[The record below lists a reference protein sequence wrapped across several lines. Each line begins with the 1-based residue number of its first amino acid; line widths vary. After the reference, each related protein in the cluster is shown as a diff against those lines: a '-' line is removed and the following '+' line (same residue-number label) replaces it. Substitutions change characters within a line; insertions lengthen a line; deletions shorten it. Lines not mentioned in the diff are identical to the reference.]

1 MTVKKPSAS
10 KSLHLF
16 TNIFDVK
23 ERTAIHSVGD
33 EKSKHIA
40 IKSGCGLWKN
50 KTKRKGHSKINEQI
64 KRKLYK
70 WITSHLQV
78 VQ

>member
-1 MTVKKPSAS
+1 MLKIELLSVVLGIQNQNADP
-10 KSLHLF
+10 L
-16 TNIFDVK
+16 NMDV
-23 ERTAIHSVGD
+23 AYG
-33 EKSKHIA
+33 
-40 IKSGCGLWKN
+40 KN